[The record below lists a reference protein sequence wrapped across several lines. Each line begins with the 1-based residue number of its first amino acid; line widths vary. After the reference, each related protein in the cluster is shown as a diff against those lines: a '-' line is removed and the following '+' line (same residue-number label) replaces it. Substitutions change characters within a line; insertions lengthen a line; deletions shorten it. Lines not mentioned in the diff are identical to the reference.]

1 VGQTVSAAAT
11 LAPAQRRGL
20 GGRLWVVVGAAWAVV
35 TGVAPHV
42 LHHVGPLAG
51 AALLAGFG
59 GKAIFFALGLV
70 LSVPMLRRLHR
81 RFGTLVAPALAVVVF
96 AAVFTFSSLVVAPR
110 LTGTNNS
117 PTQVPAIEQPTGH
130 ESHHSGGKP

>member
-1 VGQTVSAAAT
+1 MSVSAAD
-11 LAPAQRRGL
+11 LAAPRRIGA
-20 GGRLWVVVGAAWAVV
+20 RLWGALVAAWGVV

-59 GKAIFFALGLV
+59 GKALFFALGLL
-70 LSVPMLRRLHR
+70 LSIPLLRRLHR
-81 RFGTLVAPALAVVVF
+81 RFHTLLAPALAIAAF

-110 LTGTNNS
+110 LTGSEKT
-117 PTQVPAIEQPTGH
+117 PTPA
-130 ESHHSGGKP
+130 GGKPLPGGHAAHHGGGR

>member
-1 VGQTVSAAAT
+1 MTAAA
-11 LAPAQRRGL
+11 AESSARRSIGARVW
-20 GGRLWVVVGAAWAVV
+20 GAVVAAWAVV

-59 GKAIFFALGLV
+59 GKAIFFALGLL
-70 LSVPMLRRLHR
+70 LSLPMLRRLHR
-81 RFGTLVAPALAVVVF
+81 RFGTLVAPALGVAAF

-110 LTGTNNS
+110 LTGS
-117 PTQVPAIEQPTGH
+117 EKAPPAPGVEQPTTPSGH
-130 ESHHSGGKP
+130 ASHHSGGGK